1 MEIEDL
7 RVALV
12 YDRVNKWGGAERI
25 LLALHQFF
33 PKADLFTSV
42 YNPKTASWAKVF
54 PNVYTSFLQK
64 IPFAKSFHQGL
75 PWLMPLAFESFNFDN
90 YDLVISLTSEAAKG
104 IITKPKTKHLCYL
117 LTPTRYLWSHYDDYF
132 KNGVLR
138 FLSRPIVSYLRYW
151 DKIAAFRPDKIVS
164 ISQEVRK
171 RVKKYYGLESEV
183 IYPPIY
189 FGDTNFKNPLHLDL
203 GFNPQDYYLVVSRL
217 EPYKK
222 VDLAVEAFNQ
232 LGNNL
237 VVIGTGSQMFFL
249 KRKAGLNVKFLGKVS
264 DGALAFYYQNAKALI
279 MPQYEDLGLVSLE
292 AQSHFLPVIAY
303 RKGGACETVLEEKT
317 GVFFD
322 KQEVF
327 SLVDAINRFAKMKF
341 NRDDFKSNLQRFSF
355 DRFRELFLNEVL
367 ELLKK

>member
-1 MEIEDL
+1 VEIE
-7 RVALV
+7 RIKVAIV
-12 YDRVNKWGGAERI
+12 YDRVNKWGGAERV
-25 LLALHQFF
+25 LLALHQIF

-64 IPFAKSFHQGL
+64 IPFAKSFHRGL
-75 PWLMPLAFESFNFDN
+75 PWLMPLAFESLNFDG

-138 FLSRPIVSYLRYW
+138 FLSKPFVSYLRHW

-164 ISQEVRK
+164 ISQEVRR
-171 RVKKYYGLESEV
+171 RVKKYYGLLSDV

-189 FGDTNFKNPLHLDL
+189 FGNNNFKTTVGLSL
-203 GFNPQDYYLVVSRL
+203 GFDPQDYYLVVSRL

-222 VDLAVEAFNQ
+222 VDLVVETFNQ
-232 LGNNL
+232 LGERL
-237 VVIGTGSQMFFL
+237 VIVGVGSQFSLL
-249 KRKAGLNVKFLGKVS
+249 KRKAKSNIKFLGKVN
-264 DGALAFYYQNAKALI
+264 DATLAFYYQNAKALI
-279 MPQYEDLGLVSLE
+279 MPQYEDFGLVSLE
-292 AQSHFLPVIAY
+292 AQSYFLPVIAY
-303 RKGGACETVLEEKT
+303 RKGGACETVLEDKT
-317 GVFFD
+317 GIFFD

-327 SLVDAINRFAKMKF
+327 SLVDAIERFAKMKF
-341 NRDDFKSNLQRFSF
+341 SRDNFKINLQRFSF
-355 DRFRELFLNEVL
+355 DKFRELLLSEIL
-367 ELLKK
+367 ELLEK